1 MSKIDVLVNRAIGL
15 ILITDIALVIAST
28 VMLIAWELS
37 NFPTYLGYMIP
48 GVTPEWAV
56 AAQPDGMQWE
66 TTRTNFIAGF
76 LTFFVLFNN
85 AVPISMYVTIEMVNM
100 IHILLINNDVE
111 MYHAEVDMPA
121 KARSNVITDLGQID
135 YVFSDKTGTLTQNL
149 MRFKR
154 ASIAGRVYG
163 APVLDTEANEDLP
176 FAEIEALGRDAAA
189 AAGAAP
195 GGGAQ
200 QADDFLKILALCH
213 TVVVE
218 REAGAAGGFV
228 YQAESPDEKALVSF
242 AREAGYELVG
252 RAAGHI
258 TLRLPGGRTAA
269 WTPLAVNKFDSDRKR
284 MSIVVRDAEGRLRLL
299 CKGAD
304 TSMLPRGSC
313 GTQEEAE
320 TMVEHLKVFA
330 QEGLRTLVL
339 GYRDLT
345 EAQFEEWMAAYRA
358 AAAATKD
365 RAERLSQVADDLERD
380 MRVVGVTAIEDKL
393 QDGVPETIADLA
405 EAGIKVGRPGGR
417 WGRWGRLGRRGLIHS
432 GSFNSTRIFSPTSPQ
447 HQVCVLTGDKLETAI
462 NIGYSTRVLRQDQL
476 LLQLTSGSAAEVE
489 AGLVRLFKARKG

>member
-1 MSKIDVLVNRAIGL
+1 
-15 ILITDIALVIAST
+15 
-28 VMLIAWELS
+28 
-37 NFPTYLGYMIP
+37 
-48 GVTPEWAV
+48 
-56 AAQPDGMQWE
+56 
-66 TTRTNFIAGF
+66 
-76 LTFFVLFNN
+76 
-85 AVPISMYVTIEMVNM
+85 MYVTIEFVNM
-100 IHILLINNDVE
+100 IHILLINNDIE
-111 MYHAEVDMPA
+111 MYHAETDMPA

-135 YVFSDKTGTLTQNL
+135 YVFSDKTGTLTCNA
-149 MRFKR
+149 MHFKR

-176 FAEIEALGRDAAA
+176 FVAIEQLGQDA
-189 AAGAAP
+189 AAP
-195 GGGAQ
+195 GGE
-200 QADDFLKILALCH
+200 QADDYLKVLALCH

-218 REAGAAGGFV
+218 HEAGAAGGIM

-242 AREAGYELVG
+242 AREAGYELIG

-269 WTPLAVNKFDSDRKR
+269 WTPLVVNKFDSDRKR
-284 MSIVVRDAEGRLRLL
+284 MSIVVRDADGRLRLL

-313 GTQEEAE
+313 GTQEAE
-320 TMVEHLKVFA
+320 TAVEHLKVFA

-345 EAQFEEWMAAYRA
+345 EAQFEEWMVAYRA

-393 QDGVPETIADLA
+393 QVRACICMVQGEQMVNRFHASSIHSYTPQLQDGVPETIADLA
-405 EAGIKVGRPGGR
+405 EAGIKVGRWIDLSVGGVGGVLLCLLTVSAQR
-417 WGRWGRLGRRGLIHS
+417 TPFPFPTPHHQQGLRAH
-432 GSFNSTRIFSPTSPQ
+432 R
-447 HQVCVLTGDKLETAI
+447 
-462 NIGYSTRVLRQDQL
+462 
-476 LLQLTSGSAAEVE
+476 
-489 AGLVRLFKARKG
+489 